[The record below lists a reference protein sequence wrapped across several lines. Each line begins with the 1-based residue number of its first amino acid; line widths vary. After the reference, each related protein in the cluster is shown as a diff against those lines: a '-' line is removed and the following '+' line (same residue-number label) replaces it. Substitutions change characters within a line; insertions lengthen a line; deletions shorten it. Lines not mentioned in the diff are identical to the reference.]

1 MRVLFDTRDP
11 DTAASAMARRGVP
24 GDDEPDRDAK
34 PTLVDARENDARR
47 QRDAREMT
55 RKRRSS
61 TRAK

>member
-34 PTLVDARENDARR
+34 PTRANARETTLVDDG
-47 QRDAREMT
+47 
-55 RKRRSS
+55 